1 MGILELAS
9 DYSVYQKWR
18 EDEPGFVDVFI
29 QFPSLLVN
37 SAELIYRLP
46 PLLPRLYSI
55 ASAMDPD
62 CNKEEKRSTSLDL
75 LLSVVE
81 YKTPS
86 GKLKRGFCSNY
97 LANAKPDER
106 VALHLKSSPS
116 FHIETRT
123 DGMIPPTILI
133 GAGSGLAPFR
143 GFWQKLNQDSKSRK
157 PLESMWTPMLK
168 YFAPLCQRRESTEA
182 SSHTVELIFG
192 CRTECSNL
200 LENETKPLKALLQR

>member
-1 MGILELAS
+1 
-9 DYSVYQKWR
+9 
-18 EDEPGFVDVFI
+18 
-29 QFPSLLVN
+29 
-37 SAELIYRLP
+37 
-46 PLLPRLYSI
+46 
-55 ASAMDPD
+55 MDPD
-62 CNKEEKRSTSLDL
+62 CNKEEKRSASLDL

-116 FHIETRT
+116 FHIESRT

-143 GFWQKLNQDSKSRK
+143 GFWQKLNQESTSRQPSK
-157 PLESMWTPMLK
+157 SMWTPMLK
-168 YFAPLCQRRESTEA
+168 YFVSKRKYFFHVRGRKQSNVRESK
-182 SSHTVELIFG
+182 SLIQKSLRGKSMPPHWVKTFFFHSFLQLPSFD
-192 CRTECSNL
+192 C
-200 LENETKPLKALLQR
+200 LKGFFSW

>member
-1 MGILELAS
+1 MTIDQNHS
-9 DYSVYQKWR
+9 SS
-18 EDEPGFVDVFI
+18 
-29 QFPSLLVN
+29 SLRVAYLYI
-37 SAELIYRLP
+37 STDDC
-46 PLLPRLYSI
+46 RLYSI

-62 CNKEEKRSTSLDL
+62 CNKEEKRSASLDL

-86 GKLKRGFCSNY
+86 GKVKRGFCSNY

-116 FHIETRT
+116 FHIESRT

-143 GFWQKLNQDSKSRK
+143 GFWQKLNQESTSKQPS
-157 PLESMWTPMLK
+157 ESMWTPMLK
-168 YFAPLCQRRESTEA
+168 YFVSQR
-182 SSHTVELIFG
+182 
-192 CRTECSNL
+192 
-200 LENETKPLKALLQR
+200 K

>member
-1 MGILELAS
+1 
-9 DYSVYQKWR
+9 
-18 EDEPGFVDVFI
+18 
-29 QFPSLLVN
+29 
-37 SAELIYRLP
+37 
-46 PLLPRLYSI
+46 
-55 ASAMDPD
+55 MDPD
-62 CNKEEKRSTSLDL
+62 CHKEEKRSASLDL

-116 FHIETRT
+116 FHIESRT

-143 GFWQKLNQDSKSRK
+143 GFWQKLNQESTSRQ
-157 PLESMWTPMLK
+157 PSESMWTPMLK
-168 YFAPLCQRRESTEA
+168 YFVSQRKSFFMCEGGSNW
-182 SSHTVELIFG
+182 IFG
-192 CRTECSNL
+192 GARVAANHWFKNHCRANQC
-200 LENETKPLKALLQR
+200 PLIGWRLFSSIPSSSSLVLIAWKAFSADKVPFNGPWHKHHFQL

>member
-1 MGILELAS
+1 
-9 DYSVYQKWR
+9 
-18 EDEPGFVDVFI
+18 
-29 QFPSLLVN
+29 
-37 SAELIYRLP
+37 
-46 PLLPRLYSI
+46 
-55 ASAMDPD
+55 MDPD
-62 CNKEEKRSTSLDL
+62 CNKEEKRSASLDL

-116 FHIETRT
+116 FHIESRT

-143 GFWQKLNQDSKSRK
+143 GFWQKLNQESISRQ
-157 PLESMWTPMLK
+157 PSESMWTPMLK
-168 YFAPLCQRRESTEA
+168 YFVSQRKSFFKCEGA
-182 SSHTVELIFG
+182 SNCIFG
-192 CRTECSNL
+192 GARVAANH
-200 LENETKPLKALLQR
+200 